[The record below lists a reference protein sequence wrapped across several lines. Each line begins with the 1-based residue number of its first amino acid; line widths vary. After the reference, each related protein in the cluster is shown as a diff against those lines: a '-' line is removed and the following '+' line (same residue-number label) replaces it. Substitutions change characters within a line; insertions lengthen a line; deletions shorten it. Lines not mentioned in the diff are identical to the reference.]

1 MFRMKLLL
9 FTRLW
14 KDFEKRKT
22 LDDFLHFNIVLL
34 GNIGNKLI
42 LKFSVYEKP
51 IKNFLV
57 QMSFQAKSFLIESFL
72 CPIA

>member
-51 IKNFLV
+51 IKHFLV
-57 QMSFQAKSFLIESFL
+57 QMSFQAKSFL